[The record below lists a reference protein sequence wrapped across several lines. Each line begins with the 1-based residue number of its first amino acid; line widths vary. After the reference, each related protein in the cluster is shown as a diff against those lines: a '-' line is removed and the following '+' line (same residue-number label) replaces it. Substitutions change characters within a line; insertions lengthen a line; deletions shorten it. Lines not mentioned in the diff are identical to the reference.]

1 MQRLD
6 ALGGQRKQLQQAEET
21 AQITLNQLEL
31 EKEALYR
38 QVLKHQR
45 AVKRFQAL
53 EAGKYMAGTM
63 ETIQLAVLKLK
74 QKRDV
79 VVDVSGV
86 CSVVCDCSLCV
97 TCLQIARMVAG
108 EEAHASAAL
117 NRMMEE
123 VLLML

>member
-1 MQRLD
+1 VLLCRLSLSLFQVGVQRLD
-6 ALGGQRKQLQQAEET
+6 SLGDQRKQMQQAEET

-31 EKEALYR
+31 EKEAMYR

-63 ETIQLAVLKLK
+63 ETIQLAALKLK

-86 CSVVCDCSLCV
+86 
-97 TCLQIARMVAG
+97 
-108 EEAHASAAL
+108 
-117 NRMMEE
+117 
-123 VLLML
+123 